1 MKKYALK
8 VSNLSKTYKIYDKP
22 SDRLMEFLTK
32 KKRHTYFTSLN
43 DISLELEAGQSL
55 GVIGKNGAGKSTF
68 LKLLARTLSPTT
80 GVIESSGKIAALL
93 ELGAGFNPEFSGRQN
108 ILLNATLLGLTERE
122 IAEKEQAIIQFA
134 ELEDYIDRPVKTYSS
149 GMYVRLGFAIATAV
163 RPDILIIDEALS
175 VGDASFQKKC
185 IERIMDFKKN
195 GVSIIFCSHNLHQLQ
210 EICDRGIWIH
220 EGSAQ
225 IISDSNSVVGTYIN
239 NLERQSKSEVASIE
253 NSSDTETDLSRALST
268 DSTVALIKRVEITD
282 GAYQKTHSL
291 KPLTN
296 LKISVE
302 VTNCKTKPLGL
313 HLGVIIKKEDGST
326 ISTVSTKLSGLQPIT
341 CIEST
346 VIELD
351 IPKVPLNFGTYPM
364 TILLGDETG
373 LVIYHQL
380 SGGSLIINSGR
391 AEYGPVVIDST
402 WSAKEVSDGRDV

>member
-1 MKKYALK
+1 MKKYTLK

-32 KKRHTYFTSLN
+32 RKSHTYFASLN
-43 DISLELEAGQSL
+43 NINLELEAGQSL
-55 GVIGKNGAGKSTF
+55 GVIGQNGAGKSTF

-108 ILLNATLLGLTERE
+108 IELNATLLGLTERE

-210 EICDRGIWIH
+210 EICDQGIWIH
-220 EGSAQ
+220 EGSAR
-225 IISDSNSVVGTYIN
+225 IISDSNSVVGAYIN
-239 NLERQSKSEVASIE
+239 NLERQSKLEAASTE
-253 NSSDTETDLSRALST
+253 NISNAEKESVPTINT
-268 DSTVALIKRVEITD
+268 DSAVALIKRVEITD
-282 GAYQKTHSL
+282 NSYQKTESL
-291 KPLTN
+291 KPLTD

-302 VTNCKTKPLGL
+302 VTNCKTTPLEL
-313 HLGVIIKKEDGST
+313 HLGVVIKKEDGST
-326 ISTVSTKLSGLQPIT
+326 ISTVSTKLSGLEPIT

-351 IPKVPLNFGTYPM
+351 ISKVPLNFGTYPL

-380 SGGSLIINSGR
+380 SGGSLIIDSGR

-402 WSAKEVSDGRDV
+402 WSATEISIGGDV